1 MRVGLVCP
9 YSFDV
14 PGGVQN
20 HVRDLAIALRRGG
33 HEVGVLAPGE
43 QTPDLPEYVT
53 LVGKAVPVPYN
64 GSIARLAFGPRISA
78 RTARWLRD
86 GRFDV
91 LHVHEPLAP
100 SVSLLALWA
109 SEGPVVAT
117 FHTANVRSR
126 AMTSVSTLVR
136 PALEK
141 VTARIAVSEPARDTL
156 VQHLGGEP
164 MVIPNGLFCDAFGTA
179 AVEPTWR
186 QPGPTVA
193 FLGRLD
199 EARKGLDVLLAAWPE
214 IRRQVPT
221 CRLLV
226 AGRGDPPSDALG
238 MADGVEYLGVV
249 SNEER
254 GRLLRSATMY
264 VAPQISGES
273 FGIVLVEAMAA
284 GTVVV
289 ASDLPAFRAVLAE
302 GETGRLFRTGDAAD
316 LARQVVDLASDANAC
331 SQLQGLATDAVR
343 AYDWSRLLPTILA
356 VYETAVQA
364 AARPVPRAWM

>member
-20 HVRDLAIALRRGG
+20 HVRDLAVALRESD
-33 HEVGVLAPGE
+33 HDVGVLAPGE
-43 QTPDLPEYVT
+43 QTTDLPDYVT

-64 GSIARLAFGPRISA
+64 GSIARLAFGPRTSA
-78 RTARWLRD
+78 RTVRWLRD

-109 SEGPVVAT
+109 SDGPVVGT
-117 FHTANVRSR
+117 FHTANLRSR
-126 AMTSVSTLVR
+126 AMTSLSALVR

-141 VTARIAVSEPARDTL
+141 VTARIAVSESARATL

-164 MVIPNGLFCDAFGTA
+164 VVIPNGLFCDTFQA
-179 AVEPTWR
+179 AEVEPRWQ

-193 FLGRLD
+193 FLGRID
-199 EARKGLDVLLAAWPE
+199 EPRKGLSVLLEAWPG

-226 AGRGDPPSDALG
+226 AGRGDPPSDAVESPS
-238 MADGVEYLGVV
+238 GVEYLGTVTDD
-249 SNEER
+249 ER
-254 GRLLRSATMY
+254 GRLLRSATVY

-284 GTVVV
+284 GTAVV
-289 ASDLPAFRAVLAE
+289 ASDLPAFRDVLAN
-302 GETGRLFRTGDAAD
+302 GETGRLFRTGDADD
-316 LARQVVDLASDANAC
+316 LARQVIALVAHDEARAI
-331 SQLQGLATDAVR
+331 LQDRAADAVR
-343 AYDWSRLLPTILA
+343 AYDWSHLVPTILA
-356 VYETAVQA
+356 VYDTAVQA
-364 AARPVPRAWM
+364 ATRPVPR